1 MRCGTVKQE
10 AVRIVMLHIHPP
22 DLQRM
27 HDELRE
33 AIHDHVEWHRRL
45 MRTLVCRLPADPDDL
60 RDDAHRRCRFG
71 QWFGRQAHRELP
83 GRSPYSAIEAEHERL
98 HRLAARVLRETAS
111 DGGISRE
118 SFDDFVA
125 GSERLRLELDSLHH
139 ELEAALHNCDP
150 VTGAYARVEI
160 LPVLREARELALR
173 DVQPA
178 CIAFM
183 DLDRFKAVND
193 THGHGLGD
201 RVLASAVSCV
211 TEHLRPYD
219 KVFRYGGD
227 EFLLLLPGTHL
238 EDARRLVERIRA
250 GLSSTELAVSAE
262 GGPVSVS
269 ASFGLTALDPDLT
282 VEECIGRADKAL
294 LLAKAA
300 GRNRVVCWDP
310 ATTTGTMLEREL
322 SVPQASPG
330 SAAR

>member
-1 MRCGTVKQE
+1 
-10 AVRIVMLHIHPP
+10 MLHIHPP

-33 AIHDHVEWHRRL
+33 AIDDHVQWHRRL
-45 MRTLVCRLPADPDDL
+45 MRTLVCRLTADPNDL
-60 RDDAHRRCRFG
+60 CDDAHRRCRFG
-71 QWFGRQAHRELP
+71 QWFVRLAHGDLLGRP
-83 GRSPYSAIEAEHERL
+83 PYDAIEAEHARL
-98 HRLAARVLRETAS
+98 HRLAARVLRENAS
-111 DGGISRE
+111 AGGISRE
-118 SFDDFVA
+118 GFDEFVA
-125 GSERLRLELDSLHH
+125 GSGRLRLELDSLRH
-139 ELEAALHNCDP
+139 EMEAALRNCDT
-150 VTGAYARVEI
+150 VTGAYTRVEI

-183 DLDRFKAVND
+183 DLDRFKTVND

-201 RVLASAVSCV
+201 RVLAGAVHSV

-250 GLSSTELAVSAE
+250 GLSSTELAVTAD
-262 GGPVSVS
+262 GAPLRVT
-269 ASFGLTALDPDLT
+269 ASFGLTTLDPDLT
-282 VEECIGRADKAL
+282 VEETIGRADKAL

-310 ATTTGTMLEREL
+310 ATTTATMLEREL
-322 SVPQASPG
+322 SAPPASQG
-330 SAAR
+330 